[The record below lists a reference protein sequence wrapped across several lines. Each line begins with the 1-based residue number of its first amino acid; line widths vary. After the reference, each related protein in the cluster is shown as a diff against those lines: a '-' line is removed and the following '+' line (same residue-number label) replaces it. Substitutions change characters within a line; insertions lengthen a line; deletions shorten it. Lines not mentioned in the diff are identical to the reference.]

1 MAEAGKSS
9 PWVWISLGLIIGLF
23 VAFVL
28 FLDQKIVKTKHLPV
42 PVNTTQEDSKK
53 PIFDFYT
60 VLPKREVD
68 IPEQDS
74 TENKPNKKSQQSKQS
89 QHAANVKYILQAGS
103 FKEAKDAERQKAQLA
118 LVGLQ
123 SVVSK
128 ANVNGVIYYRV
139 ELGPYVDDGSYS
151 EVKNLL
157 IENDIAYIPKTVH

>member
-1 MAEAGKSS
+1 MAETGKSS

-28 FLDQKIVKTKHLPV
+28 FLDQKIVKTTHKPV
-42 PVNTTQEDSKK
+42 PADTAQEDIKK

-68 IPEQDS
+68 IPEPDLS
-74 TENKPNKKSQQSKQS
+74 DNKPNKKSEQT
-89 QHAANVKYILQAGS
+89 QHAANVKFILQAGS
-103 FKEAKDAERQKAQLA
+103 FTNAADAERQKAQLA

-128 ANVNGVIYYRV
+128 ANVNGVTYYRV
-139 ELGPYVDDGSYS
+139 ELGPYADDGTLSGT
-151 EVKNLL
+151 KNLL
-157 IENDIAYIPKTVH
+157 IENDIAYISKAIH

>member
-1 MAEAGKSS
+1 MAEASKSS
-9 PWVWISLGLIIGLF
+9 PWVWVSLGLIIGLF

-28 FLDQKIVKTKHLPV
+28 FLDQKIIKTTTHKPV
-42 PVNTTQEDSKK
+42 PADTAQEDSKK

-68 IPEQDS
+68 IPEPDL
-74 TENKPNKKSQQSKQS
+74 TDNKPNKKSAQTQ

-103 FKEAKDAERQKAQLA
+103 FTNAADAERQKAQLA

-128 ANVNGVIYYRV
+128 ASVNGVTYYRV
-139 ELGPYVDDGSYS
+139 ELGPYADDGTLSGT
-151 EVKNLL
+151 KNLL
-157 IENDIAYIPKTVH
+157 IENDIAYISKTIH

>member
-1 MAEAGKSS
+1 MAEAKKSS
-9 PWVWISLGLIIGLF
+9 PWVWVSLGLIIGLF

-28 FLDQKIVKTKHLPV
+28 FLDQKIVKTTHQPLPAD
-42 PVNTTQEDSKK
+42 TTQEDSKK

-68 IPEQDS
+68 IPEPDLS
-74 TENKPNKKSQQSKQS
+74 ENKRNKKSPQKQP
-89 QHAANVKYILQAGS
+89 AAKVQYILQAGS
-103 FKEAKDAERQKAQLA
+103 FTTAEDAERQKAKLA

-128 ANVNGVIYYRV
+128 ADVNGTVYFRV
-139 ELGPYVDDGSYS
+139 ELGPFVDDGAYS

-157 IENDIAYIPKTVH
+157 IENDIAYIPKAIH

>member
-23 VAFVL
+23 VAFVF
-28 FLDQKIVKTKHLPV
+28 FLDQKIVKTSHQPV
-42 PVNTTQEDSKK
+42 PADTKREDSKK

-60 VLPKREVD
+60 VLPQREVD
-68 IPEQDS
+68 IPEPDL
-74 TENKPNKKSQQSKQS
+74 TENKPNINSPQNQQSTK
-89 QHAANVKYILQAGS
+89 VKYILQAGS
-103 FKEAKDAERQKAQLA
+103 FTNTEDAERQKAQLA

-128 ANVNGVIYYRV
+128 ANVNGVIYFRV
-139 ELGPYVDDGSYS
+139 ELGPFIDDGSYS

>member
-28 FLDQKIVKTKHLPV
+28 FLDQKIVKTAQQPV
-42 PVNTTQEDSKK
+42 PANTAKEDSKK

-60 VLPKREVD
+60 VLPQREVD
-68 IPEQDS
+68 IPEPDL
-74 TENKPNKKSQQSKQS
+74 TNNKLNKKSDQKQQASKVQ
-89 QHAANVKYILQAGS
+89 YILQAGS
-103 FKEAKDAERQKAQLA
+103 FTRADEAERQKAQLA

-128 ANVNGVIYYRV
+128 ANVNGVDYYRV
-139 ELGPYVDDGSYS
+139 ELGPFVDDGSYS